1 MGGRRCLRRGK
12 QPSQGDSGCSSTS
25 RLRFRLP
32 WLGKFRS
39 RMGQRSG
46 GGTDLNVEW
55 RGNHEESPVGR
66 AVTVRER
73 APITDRAC
81 GESIR
86 RGSSDHRLSGALFTG
101 IGMPVPLLRSHG
113 SVIWRFFMITSPFEV
128 SVGTARRAFPGAE
141 TCNVQ
146 TFRRFFE
153 VSA

>member
-1 MGGRRCLRRGK
+1 MGGRRGLRRDK
-12 QPSQGDSGCSSTS
+12 QPSRGDSGCFPTP

-73 APITDRAC
+73 AL
-81 GESIR
+81 IR
-86 RGSSDHRLSGALFTG
+86 GRT
-101 IGMPVPLLRSHG
+101 
-113 SVIWRFFMITSPFEV
+113 
-128 SVGTARRAFPGAE
+128 
-141 TCNVQ
+141 
-146 TFRRFFE
+146 
-153 VSA
+153 